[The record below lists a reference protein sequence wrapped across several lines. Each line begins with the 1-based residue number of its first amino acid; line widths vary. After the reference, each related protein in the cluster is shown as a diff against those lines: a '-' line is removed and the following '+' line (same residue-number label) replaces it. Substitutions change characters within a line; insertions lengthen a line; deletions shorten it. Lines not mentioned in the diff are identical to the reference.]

1 MKIACAKPELI
12 LPAGSPEKMDF
23 AYMYGA
29 DTVYMGI
36 TGFSLRSRVNDFSPD
51 LLRVSIEKAHKMGKK
66 VYVTINVYPH
76 NVKIDSF
83 REHIKLLSKIKPDAL
98 IVADPGVFSLI
109 KEEYPDA
116 KIHIS
121 VQANCLNYKTV
132 EFWHKMGAK
141 RVVLPRELSLSEI
154 REIHEKVPGIELEAF
169 VHGAICVA
177 YSGRCLMSSYF
188 TQREANQG
196 ICAQSCRWKYKVYL
210 EEEKR
215 PGEFMPIEEDD
226 NGTYLFNSKDICAL
240 PYLKEM
246 VEAGVQAFKVE
257 GRSKSIYYLSTVA
270 SVYRKAINN
279 MTEGKT
285 YDPKLMAELEKIA
298 NRGYSPGFL
307 KGVLDQN
314 DIHYEKNEPV
324 QTHKFV
330 GVIRDTREHKSL
342 KKYLYEVEIRNRVE
356 KGDSIEIMTPE
367 GVKKSKILSIYDLK
381 KPEEIGVAHG
391 GAGNKFIEL
400 KEKLQKGAFLRKI
413 C

>member
-1 MKIACAKPELI
+1 MKNILKQPELI
-12 LPAGSPEKMDF
+12 LPAGSPEKMEF

-51 LLRVSIEKAHKMGKK
+51 LLKENIEKAHKMGKK

-83 REHIKLLSKIKPDAL
+83 REHIKLLSKIKPDAV
-98 IVADPGVFSLI
+98 IVADPGVFSLV

-121 VQANCLNYKTV
+121 VQANCLNYKDV
-132 EFWHKMGAK
+132 EFWHKLGAK

-154 REIHEKVPGIELEAF
+154 KEIHEKAPQMELEAF
-169 VHGAICVA
+169 IHGAICVA

-196 ICAQSCRWKYKVYL
+196 ICAQPCRWKYKVYL

-215 PGEFMPIEEDD
+215 PGQFMPIEEDD
-226 NGTYLFNSKDICAL
+226 NGTYLFNAKDICAL

-270 SVYRKAINN
+270 SVYRRAINN
-279 MTEGKT
+279 MMSGKK
-285 YDPKLMAELEKIA
+285 YDPKLMTELEKIA

-307 KGVLDQN
+307 KGTLNEN
-314 DIHYEKNEPV
+314 DIHYDENEPV

-330 GVIRDTREHKSL
+330 GVIRDIREHKSL
-342 KKYLYEVEIRNRVE
+342 KKDLYEVEIRNRVE

-367 GVKKSKILSIYDLK
+367 GVKKSKILGIYDLK
-381 KPEEIGVAHG
+381 KPEEIEVAHG

-400 KEKLQKGAFLRKI
+400 KDTLQKGAFLRKI